1 MKTGYSLSLCVRD
14 IARGKV
20 ALGDVDKIVASTC
33 YHSPEEFDQVI
44 AAYLY
49 MYWFDPEAENIARR
63 LEAEG
68 RIEQPRL
75 TDPMY
80 FRPITSE
87 NLWEEATE

>member
-44 AAYLY
+44 AEYMHLY
-49 MYWFDPEAENIARR
+49 WCNDPIAENVARI
-63 LEAEG
+63 LEEEG

-80 FRPITSE
+80 WRPITATT
-87 NLWEEATE
+87 LWEPI